1 MARPGSLRARRA
13 PPPASPEPQVGAA
26 TPPRP
31 GSASRRRARRVRVQ
45 SPSLASVRRGAA
57 PPTLTPPPP
66 QPPPETP
73 PVRWP
78 LDAGDAG
85 ARSASRPGAGAGL
98 SVREIAAALWRMQP
112 PQAPPPGPERARRR
126 AESSTK
132 RPHTPDHCQHYKAVV
147 QGRTGNRTVSNVSH
161 EMEGHSAVRQ
171 IEPEVATKWNHQ
183 FMKAS
188 QGVYD
193 DHIEHN
199 LRDAGGEIYSLKEE
213 LMVAQDRIHELEAEC
228 RSTKKQL
235 DRLVKNLAEEKAS
248 WKSRE
253 HDKAHH
259 ILDAVKE
266 ELNRERKQRQR
277 AEMMN
282 SKLLN
287 DLSEMKFAAKRYLQD
302 YEKER
307 KARVLMEEV
316 CDELAKEIAE
326 DKAEVEAMRSESM
339 KIRDELEEE
348 KKMLQMAEV
357 WREERVQMKL
367 VDAKLALENKYSQL
381 SKLQDE
387 LEVLLRS
394 QPGCNLEKGTV
405 REVVRLREAIC
416 STKINGIDEFSYKPP
431 PPSEDI
437 FAVFEELK
445 QKEDTAEKVI
455 VQCNGNRPK
464 SRASNAHTDSPETDI
479 FLENQASRY
488 CNQPHTHNEEAEDD
502 SGWETVSQVEENGS
516 SNSPGGSEPSV
527 NGFCGENDA
536 SVSGTDWDENCDNDQ
551 AHSEISEVCSATAGR
566 SRSKRSFVGLW
577 RSSNSVDQKKMGS
590 SILNG
595 RLSNARM
602 SNVTES
608 PDLKDGEVCDSPQ
621 SAGQWRP
628 DLLNPDIVR
637 AIKGCIEWPRGVQ
650 KYSLKSKLL
659 EARID
664 GSKVQLR
671 QALKQK
677 I

>member
-1 MARPGSLRARRA
+1 
-13 PPPASPEPQVGAA
+13 
-26 TPPRP
+26 
-31 GSASRRRARRVRVQ
+31 
-45 SPSLASVRRGAA
+45 
-57 PPTLTPPPP
+57 
-66 QPPPETP
+66 
-73 PVRWP
+73 
-78 LDAGDAG
+78 
-85 ARSASRPGAGAGL
+85 
-98 SVREIAAALWRMQP
+98 
-112 PQAPPPGPERARRR
+112 
-126 AESSTK
+126 
-132 RPHTPDHCQHYKAVV
+132 
-147 QGRTGNRTVSNVSH
+147 
-161 EMEGHSAVRQ
+161 
-171 IEPEVATKWNHQ
+171 
-183 FMKAS
+183 MKAS
-188 QGVYD
+188 HGADYD
-193 DHIEHN
+193 YIEHSQ
-199 LRDAGGEIYSLKEE
+199 RDAGGEIYSLKEE
-213 LMVAQDRIHELEAEC
+213 LMVAQDRIHELEVEC

-235 DRLVKNLAEEKAS
+235 DHLAKNIAEGKAS
-248 WKSRE
+248 LKNRG
-253 HDKAHH
+253 HDKFHH

-367 VDAKLALENKYSQL
+367 IDAKLTLENKYSQL
-381 SKLQDE
+381 SKLQNE
-387 LEVLLRS
+387 LEDLLRS
-394 QPGCNLEKGTV
+394 QPGCNMEKGTV
-405 REVVRLREAIC
+405 REAERLKEVIC
-416 STKINGIDEFSYKPP
+416 STKINGIKEFSYKPP

-445 QKEDTAEKVI
+445 QREDTAEKVI
-455 VQCNGNRPK
+455 VQCNGNRTK
-464 SRASNAHTDSPETDI
+464 SRASRAHTASPEMDM
-479 FLENQASRY
+479 FLENKPSRY
-488 CNQPHTHNEEAEDD
+488 CNQPHTRNEEAEDD
-502 SGWETVSQVEENGS
+502 SGWETVSQVQENGS
-516 SNSPGGSEPSV
+516 CNSPGGSEPSV
-527 NGFCGENDA
+527 NGFCGGNDA
-536 SVSGTDWDENCDNDQ
+536 SVSGTDWDENFDNDQ
-551 AHSEISEVCSATAGR
+551 AHSEISEVCSTTAGR
-566 SRSKRSFVGLW
+566 SRNKRSFVGLW
-577 RSSNSVDQKKMGS
+577 RSSNTVDQKKMGS
-590 SILNG
+590 NIPNG
-595 RLSNARM
+595 RSSNARM

-608 PDLKDGEVCDSPQ
+608 PDLKNGEVCDSPQ

-650 KYSLKSKLL
+650 KHSLKSKIL

>member
-1 MARPGSLRARRA
+1 MARPGGHRTRRQ
-13 PPPASPEPQVGAA
+13 PPPSSPEPRAA
-26 TPPRP
+26 TPQRP
-31 GSASRRRARRVRVQ
+31 GSASHRRGRRVRVQ
-45 SPSLASVRRGAA
+45 SPSLAAARRGA
-57 PPTLTPPPP
+57 TPPP
-66 QPPPETP
+66 PPPETP
-73 PVRWP
+73 PFRWP

-85 ARSASRPGAGAGL
+85 AGSSSRAGAGAAP
-98 SVREIAAALWRMQP
+98 SMRKIAAALWRMQP
-112 PQAPPPGPERARRR
+112 PQAPPPGPGRSRRR
-126 AESSTK
+126 AESIPK
-132 RPHTPDHCQHYKAVV
+132 RPHTPDHCQHYKAVI
-147 QGRTGNRTVSNVSH
+147 QGRTGSRTTSYIPH
-161 EMEGHSAVRQ
+161 EMEAHSAVRQ
-171 IEPEVATKWNHQ
+171 IETEVATKWNHQ

-188 QGVYD
+188 QAADYD
-193 DHIEHN
+193 YCEHN
-199 LRDAGGEIYSLKEE
+199 LMDAGGEIYSLREE
-213 LMVAQDRIHELEAEC
+213 LMVAQDRIHELESEC

-235 DRLVKNLAEEKAS
+235 DHLVKNLAEEKSS

-253 HDKAHH
+253 HDKVHH

-266 ELNRERKQRQR
+266 ELNRERKHRQR

-282 SKLLN
+282 SNLLN

-326 DKAEVEAMRSESM
+326 DKAEVEALRSESM

-367 VDAKLALENKYSQL
+367 VDAKLILENKYSQL

-387 LEVLLRS
+387 LEDFLRS
-394 QPGCNLEKGTV
+394 QPGNPEKGTV
-405 REVVRLREAIC
+405 REAEMLKEAIC
-416 STKINGIDEFSYKPP
+416 SMKINGTKEFSYKPP

-437 FAVFEELK
+437 VAVFEELK
-445 QKEDTAEKVI
+445 QREDATEKVI

-464 SRASNAHTDSPETDI
+464 SRASKTHTVGPEIDM
-479 FLENQASRY
+479 FLENPASRY
-488 CNQPHTHNEEAEDD
+488 CNQPHTRNEAAEDD

-516 SNSPGGSEPSV
+516 SNSPRGSEPSI

-536 SVSGTDWDENCDNDQ
+536 SVSGTDWDDKCDNDQ
-551 AHSEISEVCSATAGR
+551 AHSEISEVCSTAGR
-566 SRSKRSFVGLW
+566 YRNKRSFVGLW
-577 RSSNSVDQKKMGS
+577 RSSNNIDQKKMGAET
-590 SILNG
+590 LNG
-595 RLSNARM
+595 EVSNARM
-602 SNVTES
+602 SNVAES
-608 PDLKDGEVCDSPQ
+608 PDLKKGEACDSSP
-621 SAGQWRP
+621 SIGQWRP

-650 KYSLKSKLL
+650 KHSLKSKLL

>member
-1 MARPGSLRARRA
+1 MARPGSHRARRP
-13 PPPASPEPQVGAA
+13 PPPASPDPRVAAA

-45 SPSLASVRRGAA
+45 SPSLAAARRGAA
-57 PPTLTPPPP
+57 PPTPTP

-85 ARSASRPGAGAGL
+85 ARSASRPAAGAAL

-112 PQAPPPGPERARRR
+112 PQAPPPGPWRARRR
-126 AESSTK
+126 AEPCSK
-132 RPHTPDHCQHYKAVV
+132 RPHTPDHCQHYKAVI
-147 QGRTGNRTVSNVSH
+147 QGRTGNRTVNN
-161 EMEGHSAVRQ
+161 EMEAHSAARQ
-171 IEPEVATKWNHQ
+171 IEPEMATKWNHQ

-188 QGVYD
+188 RVVD
-193 DHIEHN
+193 DDYFEHN
-199 LRDAGGEIYSLKEE
+199 LRDTGGLIYSLKEE

-235 DRLVKNLAEEKAS
+235 DHLLKNLAEEKAS

-253 HDKAHH
+253 HSKVHH
-259 ILDAVKE
+259 IVDAVKE

-287 DLSEMKFAAKRYLQD
+287 DLSEMKLAAKRYLQD

-326 DKAEVEAMRSESM
+326 DKAEVEAMRRESM

-367 VDAKLALENKYSQL
+367 VDAKLTLENKYCQL

-387 LEVLLRS
+387 LEDFLCS
-394 QPGCNLEKGTV
+394 QPGSNNMEKGTV
-405 REVVRLREAIC
+405 REAERLREAIC
-416 STKINGIDEFSYKPP
+416 STKIKGIKEFSYIPP
-431 PPSEDI
+431 PPTEDI

-445 QKEDTAEKVI
+445 QREDTAEKVI
-455 VQCNGNRPK
+455 VQCNGNRSK
-464 SRASNAHTDSPETDI
+464 SSASKACTVSPETDM
-479 FLENQASRY
+479 FLENHESRH
-488 CNQPHTHNEEAEDD
+488 CNQPSTCNEVEDD
-502 SGWETVSQVEENGS
+502 SGWETVSQVEENGY

-527 NGFCGENDA
+527 NGFCAENDA

-551 AHSEISEVCSATAGR
+551 SHSEISEVCSATAGR
-566 SRSKRSFVGLW
+566 SRNKRSFVGLW
-577 RSSNSVDQKKMGS
+577 RSSNSVDQKKMG
-590 SILNG
+590 LNG

-602 SNVTES
+602 SNVAES
-608 PDLKDGEVCDSPQ
+608 PDLKNGEVYDSPQ

-650 KYSLKSKLL
+650 KHNLKSKLL

>member
-1 MARPGSLRARRA
+1 MQL
-13 PPPASPEPQVGAA
+13 
-26 TPPRP
+26 
-31 GSASRRRARRVRVQ
+31 
-45 SPSLASVRRGAA
+45 
-57 PPTLTPPPP
+57 P

-78 LDAGDAG
+78 LEAG
-85 ARSASRPGAGAGL
+85 ARSTSRPGAGAAL

-112 PQAPPPGPERARRR
+112 PPRPPGPGTAPRR
-126 AESSTK
+126 AQQPNSK
-132 RPHTPDHCQHYKAVV
+132 CPHTPDHCQHYKAVI
-147 QGRTGNRTVSNVSH
+147 QGRTGDRTVNNVPH
-161 EMEGHSAVRQ
+161 EMEADSAVRQ
-171 IEPEVATKWNHQ
+171 IETEMATKWNRQ

-188 QGVYD
+188 HGADYD
-193 DHIEHN
+193 YIEHN
-199 LRDAGGEIYSLKEE
+199 QRDAGGEIYSLREE

-235 DRLVKNLAEEKAS
+235 DHLAKNIAEEKAS
-248 WKSRE
+248 LKSKE
-253 HDKAHH
+253 HDKFHH
-259 ILDAVKE
+259 ILDAIKE

-316 CDELAKEIAE
+316 CDELAKEITE

-381 SKLQDE
+381 SKLQNE
-387 LEVLLRS
+387 LEDFLQFQS
-394 QPGCNLEKGTV
+394 GCNMEKGTV
-405 REVVRLREAIC
+405 REAERLKEAIC
-416 STKINGIDEFSYKPP
+416 SSRINGIKEFSYKAPP
-431 PPSEDI
+431 SSEDI

-445 QKEDTAEKVI
+445 QREDTAEKVI
-455 VQCNGNRPK
+455 MQCNGNRPK
-464 SRASNAHTDSPETDI
+464 GRGSRAHTASPETDT
-479 FLENQASRY
+479 FLENQPNRY
-488 CNQPHTHNEEAEDD
+488 CNEPRTRNEAAEDD

-516 SNSPGGSEPSV
+516 CNSPGGSEPSV

-536 SVSGTDWDENCDNDQ
+536 SASGTDWDENCDNDQ
-551 AHSEISEVCSATAGR
+551 AHSEISEVCSTAAGR
-566 SRSKRSFVGLW
+566 SRNKRSFAGLW
-577 RSSNSVDQKKMGS
+577 RSSNAVDQKKMGS
-590 SILNG
+590 NTLNG
-595 RLSNARM
+595 RSSNARM

-608 PDLKDGEVCDSPQ
+608 ADLKNSEVCDSPHIT
-621 SAGQWRP
+621 GQWRP

-637 AIKGCIEWPRGVQ
+637 AIKGCIDWPRGVQ
-650 KYSLKSKLL
+650 KQSLRSKVL

>member
-1 MARPGSLRARRA
+1 MARPGSRRARRP
-13 PPPASPEPQVGAA
+13 PPPASPEPRAAAA

-45 SPSLASVRRGAA
+45 SPSLAAVRRGPA
-57 PPTLTPPPP
+57 PPPP
-66 QPPPETP
+66 AHPPPDTP
-73 PVRWP
+73 RVRWP
-78 LDAGDAG
+78 LGTG
-85 ARSASRPGAGAGL
+85 ARSASCPGAGAAAL

-112 PQAPPPGPERARRR
+112 PQAPPPPPPGPGTARRSR
-126 AESSTK
+126 A
-132 RPHTPDHCQHYKAVV
+132 Q
-147 QGRTGNRTVSNVSH
+147 
-161 EMEGHSAVRQ
+161 
-171 IEPEVATKWNHQ
+171 
-183 FMKAS
+183 
-188 QGVYD
+188 
-193 DHIEHN
+193 
-199 LRDAGGEIYSLKEE
+199 RDAGGEIYSLREE

-235 DRLVKNLAEEKAS
+235 DHLAKNIAEEKAS
-248 WKSRE
+248 LKSRE
-253 HDKAHH
+253 HDKFHH

-266 ELNRERKQRQR
+266 ELNRERKRRQR
-277 AEMMN
+277 AEMLN
-282 SKLLN
+282 SKLHN

-367 VDAKLALENKYSQL
+367 VDAKLTLENKYSQL
-381 SKLQDE
+381 INLQYE
-387 LEVLLRS
+387 LEDFLRS
-394 QPGCNLEKGTV
+394 QPGCNIEKGTV
-405 REVVRLREAIC
+405 REAERLKEAIC
-416 STKINGIDEFSYKPP
+416 SSVINGIKEFSYKPP

-445 QKEDTAEKVI
+445 QREDTAEKVI

-464 SRASNAHTDSPETDI
+464 SRASRAHTASPETDM
-479 FLENQASRY
+479 FLENQPSRY
-488 CNQPHTHNEEAEDD
+488 CNQPRTRNEAAEDD
-502 SGWETVSQVEENGS
+502 SGWETVSEVEENGS

-551 AHSEISEVCSATAGR
+551 AHSEISEVCSTTAGR
-566 SRSKRSFVGLW
+566 SRNKRSFVGLW
-577 RSSNSVDQKKMGS
+577 RSSNTVDQKKMGS
-590 SILNG
+590 NTLNG
-595 RLSNARM
+595 RSSNARM

-608 PDLKDGEVCDSPQ
+608 PDLKNSEVCDSPHIT
-621 SAGQWRP
+621 AQWRP

-637 AIKGCIEWPRGVQ
+637 AIKGCIDWPRGVQ
-650 KYSLKSKLL
+650 KHSLKSKIL

>member
-1 MARPGSLRARRA
+1 MARPGSRRARHL
-13 PPPASPEPQVGAA
+13 PPPASPEPRAAAA

-45 SPSLASVRRGAA
+45 SPSLAAVRRGPA
-57 PPTLTPPPP
+57 PPPP
-66 QPPPETP
+66 HPPPDTP

-78 LDAGDAG
+78 LGAG
-85 ARSASRPGAGAGL
+85 ARSASRPGAGAAAL

-112 PQAPPPGPERARRR
+112 PQAPPPGPGTGTARRSR
-126 AESSTK
+126 AQSSSK
-132 RPHTPDHCQHYKAVV
+132 RPHTPDHRQQYKAVI
-147 QGRTGNRTVSNVSH
+147 QGRTGNRTVSNVPH
-161 EMEGHSAVRQ
+161 EMEAHSAVRQ
-171 IEPEVATKWNHQ
+171 IETEMATKWNHQ

-188 QGVYD
+188 QGADYD
-193 DHIEHN
+193 YIEHN
-199 LRDAGGEIYSLKEE
+199 QRDAGGEIYSLREE

-235 DRLVKNLAEEKAS
+235 DHLAKNIAEEKAS
-248 WKSRE
+248 LKSRE
-253 HDKAHH
+253 HDKFHH

-277 AEMMN
+277 AEMLN
-282 SKLLN
+282 SKLHN

-326 DKAEVEAMRSESM
+326 GKAEVEAMRSESM
-339 KIRDELEEE
+339 KIKDELEEE

-367 VDAKLALENKYSQL
+367 VDAKLTLENKYSQL
-381 SKLQDE
+381 SNLQYE
-387 LEVLLRS
+387 LEDFLRS
-394 QPGCNLEKGTV
+394 QPGCNIEKVTV
-405 REVVRLREAIC
+405 REAERLKEAIC
-416 STKINGIDEFSYKPP
+416 SSVINGIKEFSYKP

-437 FAVFEELK
+437 FAAFEELK
-445 QKEDTAEKVI
+445 QREDTAEKVI

-464 SRASNAHTDSPETDI
+464 SRASRAHTASLETDM
-479 FLENQASRY
+479 FLENQPSRY
-488 CNQPHTHNEEAEDD
+488 CNQPRTQNEAAEDD
-502 SGWETVSQVEENGS
+502 SGWETVSEVEENGCS
-516 SNSPGGSEPSV
+516 DSPGGSEPSV

-551 AHSEISEVCSATAGR
+551 AHSEISEVCSTTAGR
-566 SRSKRSFVGLW
+566 SRSKRPFGGLW
-577 RSSNSVDQKKMGS
+577 RSSNTVDQKKMGS
-590 SILNG
+590 NTLNG
-595 RLSNARM
+595 RSSNGRM

-608 PDLKDGEVCDSPQ
+608 PDLKNSEVCDSPHIT
-621 SAGQWRP
+621 GQWRP
-628 DLLNPDIVR
+628 DLLNPGIVR
-637 AIKGCIEWPRGVQ
+637 AIKGCIDRPRGVQ
-650 KYSLKSKLL
+650 KHSLKSKIL

-664 GSKVQLR
+664 NSKVQLR

>member
-1 MARPGSLRARRA
+1 MARPASHRARRP
-13 PPPASPEPQVGAA
+13 PPPADPEPQAAAA

-45 SPSLASVRRGAA
+45 SPSLAAARRGAA
-57 PPTLTPPPP
+57 PPTPPP
-66 QPPPETP
+66 QPPPDTP

-78 LDAGDAG
+78 LGSGDAG
-85 ARSASRPGAGAGL
+85 ARPASRPGPGAGAAL

-112 PQAPPPGPERARRR
+112 LQAPPPPPGKARRR

-132 RPHTPDHCQHYKAVV
+132 RPHTPDHCQQYKAVI
-147 QGRTGNRTVSNVSH
+147 QGRAGNRTVNNVPH
-161 EMEGHSAVRQ
+161 EVEAHSAVRQ
-171 IEPEVATKWNHQ
+171 IEPEMATKWSHQ
-183 FMKAS
+183 SRKAS
-188 QGVYD
+188 RGVDFDYT
-193 DHIEHN
+193 EHN

-235 DRLVKNLAEEKAS
+235 DHLVKNLAEEKAS

-253 HDKAHH
+253 HGKVHH

-277 AEMMN
+277 ADMMN

-307 KARVLMEEV
+307 KARMLMEEV

-326 DKAEVEAMRSESM
+326 DKAEVEAMRTESM
-339 KIRDELEEE
+339 KIRGELEEE
-348 KKMLQMAEV
+348 KKMLQLAEV

-367 VDAKLALENKYSQL
+367 VDAKLTLENKYSQL
-381 SKLQDE
+381 NKLQDE
-387 LEVLLRS
+387 LEDLLCS
-394 QPGCNLEKGTV
+394 QQGSNLEKRTLS
-405 REVVRLREAIC
+405 EAERLREAIC
-416 STKINGIDEFSYKPP
+416 STKINGVKEFSYKPP

-445 QKEDTAEKVI
+445 QREDTAEKVI

-464 SRASNAHTDSPETDI
+464 SCASKAHTVSPEADM
-479 FLENQASRY
+479 FLENQESRY
-488 CNQPHTHNEEAEDD
+488 CNQSRTCNEEAEDD

-527 NGFCGENDA
+527 NGFCGANDA
-536 SVSGTDWDENCDNDQ
+536 SVCGTDWDENCDNDQ
-551 AHSEISEVCSATAGR
+551 AHSEISEVCSTTTRR
-566 SRSKRSFVGLW
+566 SRNKRSFAGLW
-577 RSSNSVDQKKMGS
+577 RSANSVDQKKMGS
-590 SILNG
+590 NIVNG

-608 PDLKDGEVCDSPQ
+608 PDLKDGEVYDSPQ

-650 KYSLKSKLL
+650 KHSFKPKLL
-659 EARID
+659 ESKID

>member
-1 MARPGSLRARRA
+1 
-13 PPPASPEPQVGAA
+13 
-26 TPPRP
+26 
-31 GSASRRRARRVRVQ
+31 
-45 SPSLASVRRGAA
+45 
-57 PPTLTPPPP
+57 
-66 QPPPETP
+66 
-73 PVRWP
+73 
-78 LDAGDAG
+78 
-85 ARSASRPGAGAGL
+85 
-98 SVREIAAALWRMQP
+98 MQP
-112 PQAPPPGPERARRR
+112 PQAPPPGPGRARRR
-126 AESSTK
+126 SESGSK
-132 RPHTPDHCQHYKAVV
+132 RPHTPDHCHHYKAVI
-147 QGRTGNRTVSNVSH
+147 QGRTGNTTVNNAPH
-161 EMEGHSAVRQ
+161 EMEAHSAARQ
-171 IEPEVATKWNHQ
+171 IEPEMATKWNHQ

-188 QGVYD
+188 RGVD
-193 DHIEHN
+193 DDYIEHN
-199 LRDAGGEIYSLKEE
+199 RRDTGGQIYSLKEE

-235 DRLVKNLAEEKAS
+235 DHLVKNLAEDKAS

-253 HDKAHH
+253 HGKVHH

-326 DKAEVEAMRSESM
+326 DKAEVEAMRSESL

-367 VDAKLALENKYSQL
+367 VDAKLTLEDKFSQL

-387 LEVLLRS
+387 LEDLLHS
-394 QPGCNLEKGTV
+394 QPGSNLEKGTV
-405 REVVRLREAIC
+405 REAERLREAIC
-416 STKINGIDEFSYKPP
+416 STKINGIKEFSYKPP

-445 QKEDTAEKVI
+445 QREDTDEKVI

-464 SRASNAHTDSPETDI
+464 SCASKAHAASPETDML
-479 FLENQASRY
+479 LENQASRY
-488 CNQPHTHNEEAEDD
+488 CNQPRTRNDEAEDD

-516 SNSPGGSEPSV
+516 SISPGGSEPSV

-536 SVSGTDWDENCDNDQ
+536 SASGTDWDENCDNDQ
-551 AHSEISEVCSATAGR
+551 AHSEISEVCSTTTGR

-577 RSSNSVDQKKMGS
+577 RSSNSFDQKKMGS
-590 SILNG
+590 NTLNG

-602 SNVTES
+602 SNVAES
-608 PDLKDGEVCDSPQ
+608 PDLKNGEVCDSPQ

-650 KYSLKSKLL
+650 KHSLKSKLL
-659 EARID
+659 EGRID

>member
-1 MARPGSLRARRA
+1 
-13 PPPASPEPQVGAA
+13 
-26 TPPRP
+26 
-31 GSASRRRARRVRVQ
+31 
-45 SPSLASVRRGAA
+45 
-57 PPTLTPPPP
+57 
-66 QPPPETP
+66 
-73 PVRWP
+73 
-78 LDAGDAG
+78 
-85 ARSASRPGAGAGL
+85 
-98 SVREIAAALWRMQP
+98 MQP
-112 PQAPPPGPERARRR
+112 PQAPPPGPGRARRR
-126 AESSTK
+126 AE
-132 RPHTPDHCQHYKAVV
+132 
-147 QGRTGNRTVSNVSH
+147 
-161 EMEGHSAVRQ
+161 MEAHSAVCQ
-171 IEPEVATKWNHQ
+171 IEPEIATKWNHQ

-188 QGVYD
+188 RGGYYD
-193 DHIEHN
+193 YIEHN
-199 LRDAGGEIYSLKEE
+199 LRDAGGEIYSVKEE

-235 DRLVKNLAEEKAS
+235 DHLVKNLAEEKAS

-253 HDKAHH
+253 HGKVHH

-339 KIRDELEEE
+339 KFRDELEEE

-367 VDAKLALENKYSQL
+367 VDAKLTLEDKYSQL

-387 LEVLLRS
+387 LEDFLCS
-394 QPGCNLEKGTV
+394 QPGNNLEKGIV
-405 REVVRLREAIC
+405 REAERLREAIC
-416 STKINGIDEFSYKPP
+416 STKINGIKEFSYKPP

-445 QKEDTAEKVI
+445 QREDTAEKVI
-455 VQCNGNRPK
+455 VQCNGNWPK
-464 SRASNAHTDSPETDI
+464 SCASKAHTDSPETDI
-479 FLENQASRY
+479 FLEKQANRY
-488 CNQPHTHNEEAEDD
+488 CNQPRTHNEEAEDD

-566 SRSKRSFVGLW
+566 SWSKRSFVGLW

-590 SILNG
+590 NILNG

-602 SNVTES
+602 SNVAES
-608 PDLKDGEVCDSPQ
+608 PDLKNGEVCDSPQ

-628 DLLNPDIVR
+628 ELLNPDIVR

-650 KYSLKSKLL
+650 KHSLKSKLL
-659 EARID
+659 EAKLD

>member
-1 MARPGSLRARRA
+1 ML
-13 PPPASPEPQVGAA
+13 QQIYFYLLF
-26 TPPRP
+26 TPIKFYVITSRSCLFFFQCRC
-31 GSASRRRARRVRVQ
+31 SANNSCCWKLQ
-45 SPSLASVRRGAA
+45 S
-57 PPTLTPPPP
+57 
-66 QPPPETP
+66 
-73 PVRWP
+73 
-78 LDAGDAG
+78 
-85 ARSASRPGAGAGL
+85 
-98 SVREIAAALWRMQP
+98 
-112 PQAPPPGPERARRR
+112 
-126 AESSTK
+126 SSK
-132 RPHTPDHCQHYKAVV
+132 RPHTPDHCQQYKAVI
-147 QGRTGNRTVSNVSH
+147 QGRTGNRTVSNAPH
-161 EMEGHSAVRQ
+161 EMEAHSAVRQ
-171 IEPEVATKWNHQ
+171 IEAEIATKWNHQ

-188 QGVYD
+188 RGGYYD
-193 DHIEHN
+193 YIEHN

-235 DRLVKNLAEEKAS
+235 DHLVKNLAEEKAS

-253 HDKAHH
+253 HGKVHH

-339 KIRDELEEE
+339 KFRDELEEE

-367 VDAKLALENKYSQL
+367 VDAKLTLEDKYSQL

-387 LEVLLRS
+387 LEDFLCS
-394 QPGCNLEKGTV
+394 QPGNNLEKGIV
-405 REVVRLREAIC
+405 REAERLREAIC
-416 STKINGIDEFSYKPP
+416 STKINGIKEFSYKPP

-445 QKEDTAEKVI
+445 QREDTAEKVI

-464 SRASNAHTDSPETDI
+464 SCASKAHTDSPETDI
-479 FLENQASRY
+479 FLEKQANRY

-566 SRSKRSFVGLW
+566 SWSKRSFVGLW

-590 SILNG
+590 NILNG

-602 SNVTES
+602 SNVAES
-608 PDLKDGEVCDSPQ
+608 PDLKNGEVCDSPQ

-628 DLLNPDIVR
+628 ELLNPDIVR

-650 KYSLKSKLL
+650 KHSLKSKLL
-659 EARID
+659 EAKLD

>member
-1 MARPGSLRARRA
+1 
-13 PPPASPEPQVGAA
+13 
-26 TPPRP
+26 
-31 GSASRRRARRVRVQ
+31 
-45 SPSLASVRRGAA
+45 
-57 PPTLTPPPP
+57 
-66 QPPPETP
+66 
-73 PVRWP
+73 
-78 LDAGDAG
+78 
-85 ARSASRPGAGAGL
+85 
-98 SVREIAAALWRMQP
+98 
-112 PQAPPPGPERARRR
+112 
-126 AESSTK
+126 
-132 RPHTPDHCQHYKAVV
+132 
-147 QGRTGNRTVSNVSH
+147 
-161 EMEGHSAVRQ
+161 MEAHSAARQ
-171 IEPEVATKWNHQ
+171 IEPEMATKWNHQ

-188 QGVYD
+188 RVVD
-193 DHIEHN
+193 DDYFEHN
-199 LRDAGGEIYSLKEE
+199 LRDTGGLIYSLKEE

-235 DRLVKNLAEEKAS
+235 DHLLKNLAEEKAS

-253 HDKAHH
+253 HSKVHH
-259 ILDAVKE
+259 IVDAVKE

-287 DLSEMKFAAKRYLQD
+287 DLSEMKLAAKRYLQD

-326 DKAEVEAMRSESM
+326 DKAEVEAMRRESM

-367 VDAKLALENKYSQL
+367 VDAKLTLENKYCQL

-387 LEVLLRS
+387 LEDFLCS
-394 QPGCNLEKGTV
+394 QPGSNNMEKGTV
-405 REVVRLREAIC
+405 REAERLREAIC
-416 STKINGIDEFSYKPP
+416 STKIKGIKEFSYIPP
-431 PPSEDI
+431 PPTEDI

-445 QKEDTAEKVI
+445 QREDTAEKVI
-455 VQCNGNRPK
+455 VQCNGNRSK
-464 SRASNAHTDSPETDI
+464 SSASKACTVSPETDM
-479 FLENQASRY
+479 FLENHESRH
-488 CNQPHTHNEEAEDD
+488 CNQPSTCNEVEDD
-502 SGWETVSQVEENGS
+502 SGWETVSQVEENGY

-527 NGFCGENDA
+527 NGFCAENDA

-551 AHSEISEVCSATAGR
+551 SHSEISEVCSATAGR
-566 SRSKRSFVGLW
+566 SRNKRSFVGLW
-577 RSSNSVDQKKMGS
+577 RSSNSVDQKKMG
-590 SILNG
+590 LNG

-602 SNVTES
+602 SNVAES
-608 PDLKDGEVCDSPQ
+608 PDLKNGEVYDSPQ

-650 KYSLKSKLL
+650 KHNLKSKLL

>member
-1 MARPGSLRARRA
+1 
-13 PPPASPEPQVGAA
+13 
-26 TPPRP
+26 
-31 GSASRRRARRVRVQ
+31 
-45 SPSLASVRRGAA
+45 
-57 PPTLTPPPP
+57 
-66 QPPPETP
+66 
-73 PVRWP
+73 
-78 LDAGDAG
+78 
-85 ARSASRPGAGAGL
+85 
-98 SVREIAAALWRMQP
+98 MQP
-112 PQAPPPGPERARRR
+112 PQAPPPGPGRARRR
-126 AESSTK
+126 AESSSK
-132 RPHTPDHCQHYKAVV
+132 RPHTPDHCQQYKAVI
-147 QGRTGNRTVSNVSH
+147 QGRTGNRTVSNAPH
-161 EMEGHSAVRQ
+161 EMEAHSAVCQ
-171 IEPEVATKWNHQ
+171 IEPEIATKWNHQ

-188 QGVYD
+188 RGGYYD
-193 DHIEHN
+193 YIEHN
-199 LRDAGGEIYSLKEE
+199 LRDAGGEIYSVKEE

-235 DRLVKNLAEEKAS
+235 DHLVKNLAEEKAS

-253 HDKAHH
+253 HGKVHH

-339 KIRDELEEE
+339 KFRDELEEE

-367 VDAKLALENKYSQL
+367 VDAKLTLEDKYSQL

-387 LEVLLRS
+387 LEDFLCS
-394 QPGCNLEKGTV
+394 QPGNNLEKGIV
-405 REVVRLREAIC
+405 REAERLREAIC
-416 STKINGIDEFSYKPP
+416 STKINGIKEFSYKPP

-445 QKEDTAEKVI
+445 QREDTAEKVI
-455 VQCNGNRPK
+455 VQCNGNWPK
-464 SRASNAHTDSPETDI
+464 SCASKAHTDSPETDI
-479 FLENQASRY
+479 FLEKQANRY
-488 CNQPHTHNEEAEDD
+488 CNQPRTHNEEAEDD

-566 SRSKRSFVGLW
+566 SWSKRSFVGLW

-590 SILNG
+590 NILNG

-602 SNVTES
+602 SNVAES
-608 PDLKDGEVCDSPQ
+608 PDLKNGEVCDSPQ

-628 DLLNPDIVR
+628 ELLNPDIVR

-650 KYSLKSKLL
+650 KHSLKSKLL
-659 EARID
+659 EAKLD

>member
-1 MARPGSLRARRA
+1 MARPGIHRVRR
-13 PPPASPEPQVGAA
+13 PHPPASPEPQVAA

-45 SPSLASVRRGAA
+45 SPCLAAARRGAA
-57 PPTLTPPPP
+57 PPTPPP
-66 QPPPETP
+66 QPPPDTP

-78 LDAGDAG
+78 LDAGG
-85 ARSASRPGAGAGL
+85 RSTSRPGAGSGAGAAL
-98 SVREIAAALWRMQP
+98 SVREIASALWRMQP
-112 PQAPPPGPERARRR
+112 PPEPGRARRR
-126 AESSTK
+126 AESSSK
-132 RPHTPDHCQHYKAVV
+132 RPHTIDHFQHYKSVI
-147 QGRTGNRTVSNVSH
+147 QGRTGNRTVSHVPH
-161 EMEGHSAVRQ
+161 EMEAHSAVRQ
-171 IEPEVATKWNHQ
+171 IETEMATKWNYQ

-188 QGVYD
+188 QGADYD
-193 DHIEHN
+193 YIGHN
-199 LRDAGGEIYSLKEE
+199 QRDAGGEIYSLKEE
-213 LMVAQDRIHELEAEC
+213 LMVAQNQIHELEAEC
-228 RSTKKQL
+228 WSTKKQL
-235 DRLVKNLAEEKAS
+235 DHLVKNIAEEKAS

-253 HDKAHH
+253 HDKVHH
-259 ILDAVKE
+259 ILDTVKE

-287 DLSEMKFAAKRYLQD
+287 DLSEMKLAAKRYLQD

-307 KARVLMEEV
+307 KARLLMEEV

-367 VDAKLALENKYSQL
+367 VDAKITLENKYSQL
-381 SKLQDE
+381 RKLQDE
-387 LEVLLRS
+387 LEYLLHS
-394 QPGCNLEKGTV
+394 QPGSNLEKGIV
-405 REVVRLREAIC
+405 REAERLKEAIC
-416 STKINGIDEFSYKPP
+416 STKINGINEFSYKPP
-431 PPSEDI
+431 PTTEDI

-445 QKEDTAEKVI
+445 EREDVAEKVI
-455 VQCNGNRPK
+455 VQCNGNKPK
-464 SRASNAHTDSPETDI
+464 SRASKAHTASPETDV
-479 FLENQASRY
+479 FLDNQARRY
-488 CNQPHTHNEEAEDD
+488 CNQPRGQIEEAEDD

-527 NGFCGENDA
+527 NGFCRENDA
-536 SVSGTDWDENCDNDQ
+536 SVSGTDGDENYDNDQ
-551 AHSEISEVCSATAGR
+551 AHSEISEVCSTTAGR
-566 SRSKRSFVGLW
+566 SRCKRSFVGLW
-577 RSSNSVDQKKMGS
+577 RSSSTADHKKMGS
-590 SILNG
+590 NTLNG

-602 SNVTES
+602 SNVTRS
-608 PDLKDGEVCDSPQ
+608 PDPKNGEVCDSPQ
-621 SAGQWRP
+621 STGQWRP

-650 KYSLKSKLL
+650 KQSLKSKLL
-659 EARID
+659 EAGID
-664 GSKVQLR
+664 GNKVQLR

>member
-1 MARPGSLRARRA
+1 MGNFDILMDLAFC
-13 PPPASPEPQVGAA
+13 A
-26 TPPRP
+26 TPQH
-31 GSASRRRARRVRVQ
+31 Q
-45 SPSLASVRRGAA
+45 SNS
-57 PPTLTPPPP
+57 
-66 QPPPETP
+66 
-73 PVRWP
+73 
-78 LDAGDAG
+78 
-85 ARSASRPGAGAGL
+85 
-98 SVREIAAALWRMQP
+98 
-112 PQAPPPGPERARRR
+112 
-126 AESSTK
+126 K
-132 RPHTPDHCQHYKAVV
+132 RPHTPDHCQYYKAVI
-147 QGRTGNRTVSNVSH
+147 QGKTGNRTTSNVPH
-161 EMEGHSAVRQ
+161 EMEAHSAAHQ
-171 IEPEVATKWNHQ
+171 IETEMATKWNRQ
-183 FMKAS
+183 FMRAS
-188 QGVYD
+188 QGADYD
-193 DHIEHN
+193 YFEHN
-199 LRDAGGEIYSLKEE
+199 LMDAGGDVYSLKEE

-253 HDKAHH
+253 HDKVQH

-266 ELNRERKQRQR
+266 DLNRERKQRQR

-287 DLSEMKFAAKRYLQD
+287 DLSEIKFAAKRYLQD
-302 YEKER
+302 YQKER
-307 KARVLMEEV
+307 KGRVLMEEV

-326 DKAEVEAMRSESM
+326 DKAEVEALRSESM

-367 VDAKLALENKYSQL
+367 VDAKLTLENKYSQL

-387 LEVLLRS
+387 LEDLLRS
-394 QPGCNLEKGTV
+394 QPGNNPERGTV
-405 REVVRLREAIC
+405 REVERLREAIC
-416 STKINGIDEFSYKPP
+416 SMKLNGTKEFSYKPA

-445 QKEDTAEKVI
+445 QREDTSEKVI

-464 SRASNAHTDSPETDI
+464 SHASKNHTVSPETDV
-479 FLENQASRY
+479 FLGNPASRY
-488 CNQPHTHNEEAEDD
+488 CSQPRTRHEEAEDD

-536 SVSGTDWDENCDNDQ
+536 SVSGTDWDDNCDNDQ
-551 AHSEISEVCSATAGR
+551 AHSEISEVCSTTAGR
-566 SRSKRSFVGLW
+566 YRNKRSFVGLW
-577 RSSNSVDQKKMGS
+577 RSSNSVDQNKMGAG
-590 SILNG
+590 ILNG
-595 RLSNARM
+595 KLSNARM
-602 SNVTES
+602 SNVAES
-608 PDLKDGEVCDSPQ
+608 PDLKNSEVCDSSP
-621 SAGQWRP
+621 SVGQWRP

-650 KYSLKSKLL
+650 KHSLKSKLL